1 MNYQISDT
9 TIEQLGSQRRSSVS
23 CKVKGYWSSDS
34 ITLYVNRSYS
44 SADWEISV
52 SHSSGGR
59 DKKEVASDVE
69 ASRYFAEAMVAM
81 CDVAD
86 HILSQKD
93 RLEAAYQAQ
102 LAEYRAEIE
111 KERAEREAMIAADEE
126 LGETRAKEI
135 VDQMVTNGN
144 CVVEVFKRGEAR
156 AIRYEVKTYN
166 NTMFYNNY
174 DRRVS
179 KAEVI
184 AVLSSASVR
193 SKIV

>member
-9 TIEQLGSQRRSSVS
+9 TIEQLGSQRRTSVS
-23 CKVKGYWSSDS
+23 CKIKGYWSSDS

-44 SADWEISV
+44 SADWEVSV

-69 ASRYFAEAMVAM
+69 ASRYFAEAMIAM

>member
-9 TIEQLGSQRRSSVS
+9 SIEQLGSQRRTSVS
-23 CKVKGYWSSDS
+23 CKIKGYWSSDS

-44 SADWEISV
+44 SADWEVSV

-69 ASRYFAEAMVAM
+69 ASRYFAEAMIAM

-111 KERAEREAMIAADEE
+111 KERAEREAIIAADEE

>member
-9 TIEQLGSQRRSSVS
+9 SIEQLGSQRRTSVS
-23 CKVKGYWSSDS
+23 CKIKGYWSSDS

-44 SADWEISV
+44 SADWEVSV

-69 ASRYFAEAMVAM
+69 ASRYFAEAMIAM